1 MKKISLKY
9 SVAGCFK
16 VFFRSP
22 IMALAAL
29 CLLCGTLIVFS
40 FTFAV
45 THNIDA
51 ISENEGNVCI
61 FLSNECD
68 DQAVASV
75 REVLV
80 GLINNGVI
88 DDIDYLSKAEALEN
102 ERERYP
108 EYSKLFSTFTP
119 ENSPFKASFTVSVT
133 DDTGYSEVKKA
144 IKDLEYDRLD
154 ENGEIIYAEDGVT
167 KLTYDPIDSVYD
179 DGDAITEIEN
189 AGDKLVSVLGVI
201 IPLMLVVCIVL
212 ISAVVRIGIFDKREE
227 ISLMRIIGASHTYI
241 SAQFVIE
248 GLTVGIV
255 SSILSVVVLRLAYNA
270 LITKVAQSVKL
281 FTPLAFSEIA
291 PGVIF
296 LCLVFGIVAGV
307 LGSLIAT
314 SRYIRRD

>member
-29 CLLCGTLIVFS
+29 CLLTGTLMVFS

-61 FLSNECD
+61 FLSDECD
-68 DQAVASV
+68 QGAVENV
-75 REVLV
+75 RKVLV
-80 GLINNGVI
+80 GLMNEGTI

-102 ERERYP
+102 EKHRYP

-133 DDTGYSEVKKA
+133 DDSGYSAVKKA
-144 IKDLEYDRLD
+144 IKDLAYDKLD
-154 ENGEIIYAEDGVT
+154 ENGEILYAEDGT
-167 KLTYDPIDSVYD
+167 KFTYDPIDSVYD

-189 AGDKLVSVLGVI
+189 AGDKLVGVLGII

-255 SSILSVVVLRLAYNA
+255 SSILSVISLRLMYNA
-270 LITKVAQSVKL
+270 LITKVSQSVKL

-291 PGVIF
+291 LGVIS
-296 LCLVFGIVAGV
+296 LCLIFGVVAGV
-307 LGSLIAT
+307 IGSLIAT